1 MIPIDTNT
9 FFVRQNVT
17 TSVPLIG
24 DFPDLPLSGGASAD
38 NIFYKNYNNYS
49 SGDIITAMMV
59 SGNTNNTVDYGT
71 YTLTGAYLRSYVESS
86 DTDSSGVGSSLYYYN
101 MKDDYTITKGQF
113 TMAQVQSTG
122 TTFGHALSTYYHTH
136 GSDVNFSET
145 FDSLEA
151 GVVSQD
157 VQIGGSIYSGP
168 YWLLSDVVEYC
179 GVGNIRKDFL
189 KAAKENSRTGPD
201 GNTIVPAEI
210 KMIGGKKY
218 YRIIQTDAGGN
229 NIGKVKIPYSLGVA
243 FRNYESKQ
251 SKEVIKAKNDFGQKI
266 RFLAQTPL
274 TSYDEPQKVAAGAV
288 SDYWTTKTIQNPF
301 SADLTNPLIYSTIEV
316 TNEGEGINGNA
327 LRIYHEWDYADNNR
341 QLEVSELGGSS
352 DLNPQVAMV
361 GLYNIPL
368 PLITDVA
375 AGRIGDRRTTV
386 PHIEMDM
393 NIVRMGPTP
402 LLSTYTNSGNYEGDV
417 AGGIATVGTFG
428 PADTDRTEGDYYSVT
443 GTASLSG
450 ERATFFI
457 RVNAAGAVTAIS
469 MTGVGNSYVVTEVIT
484 IPDSE
489 LGGGGAIDFT
499 FQVATIDT
507 YQKMT
512 LFPQGGTLNTSLSSY
527 FGSSTGDEV
536 ESLLRSVA
544 VVFSNYKPLTSHD
557 TLDSFLN
564 YGLTNFYGTD
574 GTTINT
580 KNGIVGGVM
589 FRNFGMVSGSD
600 GSPDASTMLPEG
612 YQSNF
617 VYAQALPVTYNSDLT
632 TLRSP
637 VVGPSPT
644 TTDMKAYASGGFVAF
659 EPGALFDTDNTITY
673 NKQSSVSGSLS
684 VLATAPTRN
693 INTNQSAL
701 LNQLA
706 ASQSVSPKTIE
717 LPMNTN
723 FNMKFFVDIVSEVSY
738 RTNSINPYA
747 DFPYTGTTVEDFG
760 GDDGVNGG
768 SFMRVIFDTNKP
780 QPTIALTSAAS
791 DDENLDVPFLD
802 IPFPSNKTDSYSM
815 QDFDSSGISIYPK
828 YMTIWVQNYRW
839 VKGQLN
845 DSRPGPVDAH
855 FKYGDAVAS
864 GSSMQSEVL
873 IDSISYH
880 NFYPNPTNLTASNT
894 KQHAFQLGN
903 TSQMTPF
910 KTINHNAWYGSG
922 FQTLGQTIVS
932 GGKAQDYTEV
942 YPGQYL
948 TVGFNDKTNF
958 PTHAADEVSGYLFF
972 NDFTTNNY
980 NTLDRY
986 EDNNDFLG
994 TGAMLSISSTLS
1006 GNQAPDYNHLGNMM
1020 AGGSASGSVV
1030 DTTDMTGVG
1039 DPLLEGPGRY
1049 EVTGGAAI
1057 DNKFCYASGAN
1068 SMMSTDGFTQKGFAY
1083 MNVEGAGVDGI
1094 ATYATWGKRENVL
1107 ASTKIIA
1114 TPDED
1119 YALTR
1124 YQVRV
1129 DNPDVINNHN
1139 RDFTGPTGVT
1149 ANGSSWED
1157 EEYIIYRP
1165 YTLMPPIVGNATGS
1179 KTGLKIIDID
1189 GDVITF
1195 DQVIVSA
1202 NDGTTTLCGEIF
1214 LSELYLSPYKY
1225 WMTLMFRGNRS
1236 KVPRTYGQ
1244 ICMVN
1249 ETPSDSDSSQLG
1261 TTFNESI
1268 YSYFTGSETTT
1279 YGGRSSAYASRW
1291 NLSALD
1297 LNSAV
1302 ELETDYGYGIFDN
1315 ETKIGGYLARQ
1326 MAVSGNYL
1334 DVSLK
1339 GLVKDKGANRDFVL
1353 LSYLESNLLNNTT
1366 TLISESAT
1374 SLSDSRDV
1382 GEYGPRYYLQYH
1394 DPTPNKPKMTL
1405 TSNTKLINGETN
1417 LYDLTTENINSLKFD
1432 WRESDSDIW
1441 YRYMIISDTS
1451 SIPNKYAHAQFW
1463 APLNEQP
1470 AKQNLALAQNFT
1482 AYNVVSGTTHTLTNG
1497 GGVYSDLTGLSGWAP
1512 QFVSGLTTSHLL
1524 LPSGAATPL
1533 YPDIG
1538 ASKFSIV
1545 AHCIPASNSVNQL
1558 HYIFAKKADSDGFGM
1573 LITGSDANVP
1583 KVKITHAGSDLTS
1596 GVIELGLPLNI
1607 IYTYERD
1614 CTDGMD
1620 GKLYVNGALA
1630 DTVASVTGV
1639 SASNADTVIGG
1650 DVESGVNN
1658 TFSGSIEEVIFYDTV
1673 LHIPSDGGTYTLNTS
1688 NLQDVDSGTNDTL
1701 THNAKLFTFDYHNI
1715 RGKSESEVA
1724 SSNLISWRATTL

>member
-9 FFVRQNVT
+9 FIVRQNVT

-179 GVGNIRKDFL
+179 GSANVRKDFL

-201 GNTIVPAEI
+201 GATIVPAEI

-229 NIGKVKIPYSLGVA
+229 NIGKVKMPYSLGVA

-266 RFLAQTPL
+266 RFSAQTPL

-301 SADLTNPLIYSTIEV
+301 SADLTN
-316 TNEGEGINGNA
+316 
-327 LRIYHEWDYADNNR
+327 
-341 QLEVSELGGSS
+341 
-352 DLNPQVAMV
+352 
-361 GLYNIPL
+361 
-368 PLITDVA
+368 VA

-450 ERATFFI
+450 ERAIFFI

-469 MTGVGNSYVVTEVIT
+469 MTGAGNSYVVTEVIT

-499 FQVATIDT
+499 FQVASITT
-507 YQKMT
+507 YPKMT
-512 LFPQGGTLNTSLSSY
+512 LFPQGGTLNTSLTSY
-527 FGSSTGDEV
+527 FSSDTGDQV

-637 VVGPSPT
+637 VGGPSPT

-701 LNQLA
+701 LNVVSG
-706 ASQSVSPKTIE
+706 SQSVSPKTIE

-738 RTNSINPYA
+738 KTNSINPYA
-747 DFPYTGTTVEDFG
+747 NFPYTGTTVEDFG
-760 GDDGVNGG
+760 GDDGVDGG

-802 IPFPSNKTDSYSM
+802 IPFPSNKTDS
-815 QDFDSSGISIYPK
+815 
-828 YMTIWVQNYRW
+828 
-839 VKGQLN
+839 
-845 DSRPGPVDAH
+845 
-855 FKYGDAVAS
+855 
-864 GSSMQSEVL
+864 
-873 IDSISYH
+873 
-880 NFYPNPTNLTASNT
+880 
-894 KQHAFQLGN
+894 
-903 TSQMTPF
+903 
-910 KTINHNAWYGSG
+910 
-922 FQTLGQTIVS
+922 IVV
-932 GGKAQDYTEV
+932 E
-942 YPGQYL
+942 YL
-948 TVGFNDKTNF
+948 
-958 PTHAADEVSGYLFF
+958 
-972 NDFTTNNY
+972 
-980 NTLDRY
+980 
-986 EDNNDFLG
+986 
-994 TGAMLSISSTLS
+994 
-1006 GNQAPDYNHLGNMM
+1006 
-1020 AGGSASGSVV
+1020 
-1030 DTTDMTGVG
+1030 
-1039 DPLLEGPGRY
+1039 
-1049 EVTGGAAI
+1049 
-1057 DNKFCYASGAN
+1057 
-1068 SMMSTDGFTQKGFAY
+1068 
-1083 MNVEGAGVDGI
+1083 
-1094 ATYATWGKRENVL
+1094 
-1107 ASTKIIA
+1107 
-1114 TPDED
+1114 
-1119 YALTR
+1119 
-1124 YQVRV
+1124 
-1129 DNPDVINNHN
+1129 
-1139 RDFTGPTGVT
+1139 
-1149 ANGSSWED
+1149 
-1157 EEYIIYRP
+1157 YI
-1165 YTLMPPIVGNATGS
+1165 
-1179 KTGLKIIDID
+1179 
-1189 GDVITF
+1189 
-1195 DQVIVSA
+1195 
-1202 NDGTTTLCGEIF
+1202 
-1214 LSELYLSPYKY
+1214 
-1225 WMTLMFRGNRS
+1225 
-1236 KVPRTYGQ
+1236 
-1244 ICMVN
+1244 
-1249 ETPSDSDSSQLG
+1249 
-1261 TTFNESI
+1261 
-1268 YSYFTGSETTT
+1268 
-1279 YGGRSSAYASRW
+1279 
-1291 NLSALD
+1291 
-1297 LNSAV
+1297 
-1302 ELETDYGYGIFDN
+1302 
-1315 ETKIGGYLARQ
+1315 
-1326 MAVSGNYL
+1326 
-1334 DVSLK
+1334 
-1339 GLVKDKGANRDFVL
+1339 
-1353 LSYLESNLLNNTT
+1353 
-1366 TLISESAT
+1366 
-1374 SLSDSRDV
+1374 
-1382 GEYGPRYYLQYH
+1382 
-1394 DPTPNKPKMTL
+1394 
-1405 TSNTKLINGETN
+1405 
-1417 LYDLTTENINSLKFD
+1417 
-1432 WRESDSDIW
+1432 
-1441 YRYMIISDTS
+1441 
-1451 SIPNKYAHAQFW
+1451 
-1463 APLNEQP
+1463 
-1470 AKQNLALAQNFT
+1470 
-1482 AYNVVSGTTHTLTNG
+1482 
-1497 GGVYSDLTGLSGWAP
+1497 
-1512 QFVSGLTTSHLL
+1512 
-1524 LPSGAATPL
+1524 
-1533 YPDIG
+1533 
-1538 ASKFSIV
+1538 
-1545 AHCIPASNSVNQL
+1545 
-1558 HYIFAKKADSDGFGM
+1558 
-1573 LITGSDANVP
+1573 
-1583 KVKITHAGSDLTS
+1583 
-1596 GVIELGLPLNI
+1596 LNI
-1607 IYTYERD
+1607 
-1614 CTDGMD
+1614 
-1620 GKLYVNGALA
+1620 
-1630 DTVASVTGV
+1630 
-1639 SASNADTVIGG
+1639 
-1650 DVESGVNN
+1650 
-1658 TFSGSIEEVIFYDTV
+1658 
-1673 LHIPSDGGTYTLNTS
+1673 
-1688 NLQDVDSGTNDTL
+1688 
-1701 THNAKLFTFDYHNI
+1701 
-1715 RGKSESEVA
+1715 
-1724 SSNLISWRATTL
+1724 